1 MLYLTS
7 LEKIVFHWLKTTISA
22 GRVVGWSCG
31 WFGWLNNLEMMLNSV
46 QLSWSVTKLGNI
58 SAVTDSIWTK
68 L

>member
-1 MLYLTS
+1 MLSLTS
-7 LEKIVFHWLKTTISA
+7 LENIVFHWLKTTISA
-22 GRVVGWSCG
+22 GRVVGCSCG
-31 WFGWLNNLEMMLNSV
+31 WVGWLNNLEMMLNSV